1 MNESIR
7 KVPCEKIRAS
17 LLEYLT
23 RELGPEQERFV
34 GEHLRTCAAC
44 RDEAA
49 RIERTIAAL
58 RKAPAAVPP
67 AALRPTLR
75 KRLERALLHPVIDW
89 VCEHHRLVAWITALA
104 VFAAVMTIAWHFR
117 FKPDVVIYWT
127 R

>member
-34 GEHLRTCAAC
+34 GEHLRTCATC

-104 VFAAVMTIAWHFR
+104 VFAAVMAIAWRFR
-117 FKPDVVIYWT
+117 LKPDVVIYWT